1 MPVLEHEYHVGLPR
15 RYRRALQST
24 GRRRLERTVGRVAKA
39 VLPDSWQAQSTSWCC
54 GPASAR
60 IALTCRGVY
69 VSQSQL
75 IREIGTDEDGTD
87 YVGLITPVLT
97 RHAKAQHWDYYPKA
111 GAVDL
116 AWQNITLSIDAGFAL
131 VVNIV
136 SDPSNVRAPG
146 YPWSRI
152 WHYVCVVGYDAATRE
167 VIVADPAYFSGMS
180 HWRMKIGVFLRMIT
194 WQGKGYTGR
203 PVGGNLLGLTG
214 SELAEFADGL
224 RQMGAS

>member
-1 MPVLEHEYHVGLPR
+1 MPILQHEYCRGLTR
-15 RYRRALQST
+15 RD
-24 GRRRLERTVGRVAKA
+24 RLGVRLKSAFRG
-39 VLPDSWQAQSTSWCC
+39 VLPDSWQQQIYSWNC

-111 GAVDL
+111 AAVDL

-146 YPWSRI
+146 YPYSTI
-152 WHYVCVVGYDAATRE
+152 WHYICVVGYDPAKRT
-167 VIVADPAYFSGMS
+167 VHVADPAYFSGMS
-180 HWRMKIGVFLRMIT
+180 HWDMDITSFVRMIT

-203 PVGGNLLGLTG
+203 PVASNLLGFSG
-214 SELAEFADGL
+214 SDLAEFADGM